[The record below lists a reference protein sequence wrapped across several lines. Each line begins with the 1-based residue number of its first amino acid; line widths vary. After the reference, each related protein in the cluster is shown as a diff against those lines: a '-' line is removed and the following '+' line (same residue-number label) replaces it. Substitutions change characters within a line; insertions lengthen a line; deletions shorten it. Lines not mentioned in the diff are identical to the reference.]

1 MSTRDGP
8 PSSRRRRGKLAP
20 EDQALWDHVAR
31 SITQPLR
38 KKTRM
43 PDVTGTAG
51 SDETLAHL
59 EHRLKSET
67 SLAHPV
73 PSATPRQTIDKPAK
87 QPHPAHP
94 TRQKAPPLADFDRRA
109 VRRIRTGRIEIEA
122 RLDLHGMRQDQAHGA
137 LRSFLYGCQVRGLR
151 WVLVITGKGRAAS
164 DDAPPA
170 PFYTSE
176 ERGVLRRSVPRWL
189 SQPDLRPLVVS
200 YTTAALRHGG
210 EGAFYIQ
217 LRARR
222 GYTHR

>member
-43 PDVTGTAG
+43 PDATGTAG
-51 SDETLAHL
+51 SDET
-59 EHRLKSET
+59 
-67 SLAHPV
+67 LAHPV

-87 QPHPAHP
+87 QHRPAHP

-170 PFYTSE
+170 PFYTGE